1 MPWRVI
7 NSTPISPIVAMN
19 HFFPLIVVQ
28 LSMNYKVIYT
38 KKAEKDLEEYQC
50 AGSEEELRKIKEL
63 TAELCDH
70 PESGEGKVEEL
81 HYESPDEYSR
91 RVSHEDRMVYR
102 IDRENHTDTILSLRG
117 HYSDH

>member
-1 MPWRVI
+1 
-7 NSTPISPIVAMN
+7 
-19 HFFPLIVVQ
+19 
-28 LSMNYKVIYT
+28 MNYKVIYT

-63 TAELCDH
+63 TAELRDH

-91 RVSHEDRMVYR
+91 RVSHEDRMVYH
-102 IDRENHTDTILSLRG
+102 IDRENHTVTILSLRG